1 MILVTKIEQH
11 EFNQKLFQNIIDS
24 NLKNKLIS
32 NIVVFTDSN
41 YLSNNNRIIVFNKI
55 STESSHTEKVIS
67 LFPNQIICW
76 SLWNQIFNYN
86 LAKYNKIQDKE
97 TFFKLSN
104 GEYEFIIFNPHNF
117 IKKYTEVID
126 CIIGKKIDI
135 SHEKISESFKITSNL
150 NKPSINT
157 VKSETTR
164 VKGQRYTNKLVET
177 EVRKIDTIIVSVDY
191 NDTLILCLEHN
202 RKYLKNITVVT
213 SEIDYKCQEICKKFE
228 VRCLVTNCMFENEK
242 GFNKGKA
249 INEAINT
256 LNDPDWILL
265 LDADI
270 LLIEDFNVEKLER
283 DTIYTSSRH
292 ICQDYNEVDKFIRNE
307 IPIDFLGEKE
317 KDHGYG
323 FFHLFNI
330 NSPNVSKCNPYSEI
344 YTEGTFFH
352 QDIEFKKLFQKNITI
367 TNCIHLGRKS
377 KNWRGRKS
385 PKFIDEDLIS
395 KKMLEIEK
403 KQTPLIKEVRSK
415 IDSKLAVITT
425 FFNPKSYINI
435 KYNYSIFSKKIKEKA
450 DLFTIELSFDGEFYC
465 NDKNTIKINGNKN
478 NVLWQKERLLN
489 ILLEKIPKEY
499 TNIAWIDCDILF
511 NNPNWVEECNK
522 KLENCKVVQLYE
534 FADRLNEKDEVGS
547 ISRGIISRISEIKK
561 VDLNISLGIP
571 GFAWAARREVL
582 EEIGFLDTQIIGG
595 GDSLMCNSFLGNNNT
610 GIVNQMNESWKKHY
624 IDWSNKAIQ
633 VVNKSVDFV
642 SGRITHLYH
651 GQMSNRKYN
660 ERYNILTKYDFN
672 PEFDLN
678 KDENGLWTLK
688 NKMIE
693 EELSQY
699 FEERDEDDNIID
711 INTYFDKVFVINLD
725 RRADK
730 LEKVDSKLKKMKIQY
745 ERFSAVDGNNLRFD
759 NSKFIP
765 GKGMIEN
772 KFALGC
778 LLSHLEIIKIA
789 KEKNYKRILI
799 FEDDVLI
806 SENINISI
814 QKLRNI
820 KEWKL
825 LYFGTSQYDW
835 NIEMYNEDFYLSK
848 KCLGTFAY
856 AIDSSIYDEIIDIL
870 RFPTKS
876 IDNILSDLQIQHYRK
891 CFTFYPN
898 ICIADV
904 SESEIR
910 EGRDN
915 TKHSSIMRW
924 NLINYV

>member
-1 MILVTKIEQH
+1 
-11 EFNQKLFQNIIDS
+11 
-24 NLKNKLIS
+24 
-32 NIVVFTDSN
+32 
-41 YLSNNNRIIVFNKI
+41 
-55 STESSHTEKVIS
+55 
-67 LFPNQIICW
+67 
-76 SLWNQIFNYN
+76 
-86 LAKYNKIQDKE
+86 
-97 TFFKLSN
+97 
-104 GEYEFIIFNPHNF
+104 
-117 IKKYTEVID
+117 
-126 CIIGKKIDI
+126 
-135 SHEKISESFKITSNL
+135 
-150 NKPSINT
+150 
-157 VKSETTR
+157 
-164 VKGQRYTNKLVET
+164 
-177 EVRKIDTIIVSVDY
+177 
-191 NDTLILCLEHN
+191 
-202 RKYLKNITVVT
+202 
-213 SEIDYKCQEICKKFE
+213 
-228 VRCLVTNCMFENEK
+228 
-242 GFNKGKA
+242 
-249 INEAINT
+249 
-256 LNDPDWILL
+256 
-265 LDADI
+265 
-270 LLIEDFNVEKLER
+270 
-283 DTIYTSSRH
+283 
-292 ICQDYNEVDKFIRNE
+292 
-307 IPIDFLGEKE
+307 
-317 KDHGYG
+317 
-323 FFHLFNI
+323 
-330 NSPNVSKCNPYSEI
+330 
-344 YTEGTFFH
+344 
-352 QDIEFKKLFQKNITI
+352 
-367 TNCIHLGRKS
+367 
-377 KNWRGRKS
+377 
-385 PKFIDEDLIS
+385 
-395 KKMLEIEK
+395 
-403 KQTPLIKEVRSK
+403 
-415 IDSKLAVITT
+415 
-425 FFNPKSYINI
+425 
-435 KYNYSIFSKKIKEKA
+435 
-450 DLFTIELSFDGEFYC
+450 
-465 NDKNTIKINGNKN
+465 
-478 NVLWQKERLLN
+478 
-489 ILLEKIPKEY
+489 
-499 TNIAWIDCDILF
+499 
-511 NNPNWVEECNK
+511 
-522 KLENCKVVQLYE
+522 
-534 FADRLNEKDEVGS
+534 LNEKDEVGS

-870 RFPTKS
+870 RVPTKS
-876 IDNILSDLQIQHYRK
+876 IDNILSDLQTQHYRK

-915 TKHSSIMRW
+915 TKHSSRMRW
-924 NLINYV
+924 NLIKNYI